1 MAEISCYETENNQ
14 SIHTLVLSD
23 EGKNLTAF
31 WVRYICGY
39 GLDTSFNPIYVL
51 ENVIPQFDSS
61 FNYIIIEEDEW
72 DYGDSV
78 HAFYTPIENTIT
90 VRCDIYDQAMDGFN
104 MAQITIT
111 HEIVHYFQSAIVA
124 FLQTF
129 QCINFKT
136 ELCKVNSEQM
146 IRHEEQT
153 DSITSLV
160 LAPQQITEGKTDDE
174 IFDNFIAK
182 PVSLFLTG
190 LTKNFFKELS
200 DVIPKVLLHS
210 KNLNK
215 IAS

>member
-1 MAEISCYETENNQ
+1 MAEINYYETENNQ

-23 EGKNLTAF
+23 EGKSLTAF
-31 WVRYICGY
+31 WVRHLCGY
-39 GLDTSFNPIYVL
+39 GLDTSFDPIYVL

-61 FNYIIIEEDEW
+61 FNYVIIEENEW

-78 HAFYTPIENTIT
+78 HAFYTPTENTIT
-90 VRCDIYDQAMDGFN
+90 VRCDIYDQALDGFN

-111 HEIVHYFQSAIVA
+111 HEIVHYFQSAIVT
-124 FLQTF
+124 FLQAF
-129 QCINFKT
+129 QCTNFKT
-136 ELCKVNSEQM
+136 ELCEVNSDQM

-160 LAPQQITEGKTDDE
+160 LIPKQFTEGKTDDE
-174 IFDNFIAK
+174 IFDDFIAK

-190 LTKNFFKELS
+190 LMRNIFKELL
-200 DVIPKVLLHS
+200 DVIPNFLLHS